1 MTGAGAAVG
10 GEPRSREEVLAAIGA
25 DVRRELAAG
34 RVEVGEASA
43 RLLLGPLVPFGATIP
58 CRTVDEA
65 VAAAAEIGHPVVVKA
80 LLDDV
85 LHKSE
90 HGLVVTGCDDDAA
103 VRAAGE
109 LLLERAAV
117 AGSGEPELSVQAQLA
132 GVELAVGARQTE
144 LGPVVL
150 VAAGGTLIELLD
162 DSAIAMAPV
171 TRERAAELVGSL
183 CAATLLDG
191 YRGAAAADREGLVD
205 LVVAVGELVA
215 AIPEIAELDL
225 NPVFVG
231 PDGPFAADARCVLA
245 EPAVDDA
252 AVPGEAT
259 RVAVRSLLEPRRVAV
274 VGASRDERKV
284 GGLVLRYLRKHG
296 WKGEIVAV
304 NPKPLDLDGVTS
316 APTVAAIEEPVDLA
330 CIAVPGPYV
339 EGVIGECVA
348 AGVPAGI
355 VYASG
360 FGEAGADGA
369 AAERALVA
377 AGGDGFRFVGPNSIG
392 VATPG
397 EGLVATFGMAFERDE
412 IPAGPVAFVS
422 QSGAIATSLI
432 SRADEFGLG
441 FSHWI
446 STGNE
451 ADLGVADY
459 VDFLADDPA
468 TEVICLFLEVVRRP
482 AAFAAACERARAA
495 GKPIVAVKTG
505 RSEVGR
511 AAAASH
517 TGAITG
523 SDVTYGAFLERC
535 GVVRVPDLGTL
546 FGAARGLLS
555 IGPVA
560 GRRVGVISMSGGAC
574 SMLADA
580 ASDAG
585 LEVPVLPDEAQAELR
600 AGLPEFAAVRN
611 PVDVTAV
618 GIGAPEL
625 VHRTLTAVRRS
636 GAVDVV
642 LLQLSTNAD
651 PAAAAMA
658 RDLIAARDE
667 PGAPFLVGR
676 LGSPEI
682 APRAIEAYRE
692 AGMHVYSWPE
702 QLVRAARACVDAEE
716 ARIRC

>member
-1 MTGAGAAVG
+1 MSGAAAVG
-10 GEPRSREEVLAAIGA
+10 GERRPREEVLAAVGV

-34 RVEVGEASA
+34 RVEVGEATA
-43 RLLLGPLVPFGATIP
+43 RLLLGPLVPFGATAST
-58 CRTVDEA
+58 RTVDEA
-65 VAAAAEIGHPVVVKA
+65 VAAAAGIGYPVVVKA

-90 HGLVVTGCDDDAA
+90 HGLVVTGCGDDAA
-103 VRAAGE
+103 VRVAGE
-109 LLLERAAV
+109 LLLERARA
-117 AGSGEPELSVQAQLA
+117 AGAGTPELSVQAQLT

-144 LGPVVL
+144 LGPVVV

-171 TRERAAELVGSL
+171 TRERAEAMVASL
-183 CAATLLDG
+183 RAATLLGG
-191 YRGAAAADREGLVD
+191 YRGGEHADVAGLVD
-205 LVVAVGELVA
+205 LVVAVGDLVA
-215 AIPEIAELDL
+215 AVPEIAEMDL

-231 PDGPFAADARCVLA
+231 PDGPFAADARCVLSQP
-245 EPAVDDA
+245 EPVDL
-252 AVPGEAT
+252 VSPGPAT
-259 RVAVRSLLEPRRVAV
+259 RAAVRSLLEPRRVAV
-274 VGASRDERKV
+274 VGASLDERKV

-304 NPKPLDLDGVTS
+304 NPKPFDLDGVTS
-316 APTVAAIEEPVDLA
+316 APSIGAIEGPVDLA

-339 EGVIGECVA
+339 EGVIRECVD

-360 FGEAGADGA
+360 FGEAGGDGV
-369 AAERALVA
+369 AAEQALVA

-397 EGLVATFGMAFERDE
+397 AGLVPTFGMAFERDE

-468 TEVICLFLEVVRRP
+468 TRVICLFLEVVRRP
-482 AAFAAACERARAA
+482 AAFAAACARARAA

-523 SDVTYGAFLERC
+523 SDVTYAAFLEQC

-546 FGAARGLLS
+546 FGAAQGLLS

-560 GRRVGVISMSGGAC
+560 GRRVAVISMSGGAC

-585 LEVPVLPDEAQAELR
+585 LEVPELPAETQAELR
-600 AGLPEFAAVRN
+600 ANLPEFAALRN

-625 VHRTLTAVRRS
+625 VHRTLTAVRNS

-651 PAAAAMA
+651 PAAAVMA

-682 APRAIEAYRE
+682 APEAIDTYRA

-702 QLVRAARACVDAEE
+702 QLVRAARACVDAAE
-716 ARIRC
+716 AGVRC